1 MMTDRQQAGKQP
13 ARQYPRPGGAPPAVM
28 AEMPLDPRLAQTPGP
43 FGGELVDQIL
53 AGHGPHRPGGAAC
66 KGCGF
71 TYHAEAQDCPS
82 VLYALSNLRH
92 SVGTRVPLRGEF

>member
-13 ARQYPRPGGAPPAVM
+13 ARQHLRRVGALPAVA
-28 AEMPLDPRLAQTPGP
+28 AEVPLDPRLACTPGP

-53 AGHGPHRPGGAAC
+53 GDHGPHHPGGGTC

-71 TYHAEAQDCPS
+71 AYRPGAADCPS
-82 VLYALSNLRH
+82 VIFVLSLRE
-92 SVGTRVPLRGEF
+92 SEVPR